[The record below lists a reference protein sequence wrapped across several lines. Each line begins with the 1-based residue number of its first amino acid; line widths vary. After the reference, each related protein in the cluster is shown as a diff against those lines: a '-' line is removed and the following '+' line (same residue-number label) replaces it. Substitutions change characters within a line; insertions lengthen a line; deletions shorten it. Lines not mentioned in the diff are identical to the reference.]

1 MKTKKLMTIAV
12 LAVLIITASCKKTF
26 FTDANKNPNA
36 PTSVPPSTILASVEA
51 AIGYT
56 QGGDLS
62 RYASLFTQ
70 QTLGYTR
77 QATAYYNYI
86 ITGNDLD
93 NLWGNLY
100 TGTMNNI
107 NALIELADKGDGD
120 GPYNSYSGV
129 ARLLMAYSLQLTV
142 DSWGNVPYSKAFK
155 GLNDLHP
162 AYDKDADVYA
172 AIEKLIDDGIA
183 ELQASD
189 PGTLTPGGEDVIY
202 GGDTDKWIKFGHALK
217 ARLAIHQ
224 SKDNNA
230 MAQKALDEIAL
241 SFSSNADNAIYVFGA
256 DETASGPWYQFNEN
270 RADIVFDESTLSDTM
285 FSRNDPRIGIYFDTT
300 YSDINGVGM
309 GDYYGAPNGHVELI
323 TYDELLF
330 MSAEAK
336 LRLGDAAGAQTDYEN
351 AIKANMK
358 KFGIDDGDINTYLA
372 GYGTLPGDA
381 AAAIAQ
387 VAAEE
392 YIALYLNPEVWTLYR
407 RTGSPNLVPVAG
419 SNGVPRRYIYPQSE
433 TTYNSNSYNGSA
445 TLFSPKIFWDK

>member
-1 MKTKKLMTIAV
+1 MTIAV

-36 PTSVPPSTILASVEA
+36 PTSVPPSTILSSVEA

-62 RYASLFTQ
+62 RYTSLFTQ
-70 QTLGYTR
+70 QTFGGTR
-77 QATAYYNYI
+77 QATAYYSYI

-107 NALIELADKGDGD
+107 NDLIKLADKGDSD

-142 DSWGNVPYSKAFK
+142 DSWGNIPYSKAFQ
-155 GLNDLHP
+155 GLKDLHP
-162 AYDKDADVYA
+162 DYDKDVDIYA
-172 AIEKLIDDGIA
+172 TIEKLIDEGITQ
-183 ELQASD
+183 LQSSES
-189 PGTLTPGGEDVIY
+189 GTLVPGGEDVIY

-270 RADIVFDESTLSDTM
+270 RADIYFDESTLSDTM
-285 FSRNDPRIGIYFDTT
+285 FTRNDPRIGYYFDTT
-300 YSDINGVGM
+300 YNDVNGVGM
-309 GDYYGAPNGHVELI
+309 GDYYGAPDGHVELI

-336 LRLGDAAGAQTDYEN
+336 SRLSDITGAQTDYQN
-351 AIKANMK
+351 AITANMK
-358 KFGIDDGDINTYLA
+358 KFGIDDGDISTYLA
-372 GYGTLPGDA
+372 VHGTLPNDVTG
-381 AAAIAQ
+381 AIAQ
-387 VAAEE
+387 VASEE

-407 RTGSPNLVPVAG
+407 RTGSPNLIPVAG
-419 SNGVPRRYIYPQSE
+419 SNGIPRRYIYPQNE
-433 TTYNSNSYNGSA
+433 LTYNSNSYNSSS